1 MGDKPDVW
9 EVQSFDT
16 SKLKKADPSEKVKV
30 WNTFNKG
37 MKNTVILH
45 FCCCLGW
52 TSKQGDQSR
61 KKKCWFV

>member
-30 WNTFNKG
+30 
-37 MKNTVILH
+37 
-45 FCCCLGW
+45 
-52 TSKQGDQSR
+52 
-61 KKKCWFV
+61 